1 MHASVCDILTD
12 LVQNAV
18 EAGATQVEMEVSTTP
33 AMIRARIQDNGKGMD
48 ADTLARAKDPFYS
61 EPGKHDH
68 RRVGLGI
75 PLLMQTASA
84 VGGSVD
90 IRSEPGK
97 GTTVEFT
104 FDAKHLDTPP
114 MGDLPATVM
123 GLMSFSGAY
132 NLTVK
137 RATPADGYTVS
148 RSDLTD
154 ALGNLEEVDNLVLA
168 RAYLRSQE
176 DNLNP

>member
-12 LVQNAV
+12 LVQNAI

-33 AMIRARIQDNGKGMD
+33 TMIRARIQDNGKGMN
-48 ADTLARAKDPFYS
+48 ADTLAKARDPFFS
-61 EPGKHDH
+61 ESGKHDR

-84 VGGSVD
+84 VGGTAD

-97 GTTVEFT
+97 GTTVEFA
-104 FDAKHLDTPP
+104 FDATHLDTPP
-114 MGDLPATVM
+114 LGDLPATVL
-123 GLMSFSGAY
+123 GLMAFNGAY
-132 NLTVK
+132 DLTVK
-137 RATPADGYTVS
+137 RVTPSDGYTVS

-154 ALGNLEEVDNLVLA
+154 ALGSLEEVDNLILA
-168 RAYLRSQE
+168 RSYLRSQE